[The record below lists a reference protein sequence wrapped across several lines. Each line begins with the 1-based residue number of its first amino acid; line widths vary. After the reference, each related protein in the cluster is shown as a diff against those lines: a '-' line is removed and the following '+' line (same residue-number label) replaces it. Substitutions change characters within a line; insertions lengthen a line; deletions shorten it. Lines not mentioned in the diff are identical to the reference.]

1 MSGTAVSLDAMAA
14 VLDTGARL
22 DDLSRVLTAAALIG
36 LMAGWV
42 WGTPVAPGV
51 WVTPVAPGVS
61 GTPVALVELVL
72 IAAAGLAQ
80 FWFAARVRLDAAL
93 FREASRAGWAGVD
106 AALMAMTLMQAAK
119 SGRGDAAR
127 IAGAMGLLRWQAVA
141 AAAQIGLIVISAL
154 VWVSSGSLGS

>member
-1 MSGTAVSLDAMAA
+1 MTGTAVSLDAMAA

-36 LMAGWV
+36 LMASGV
-42 WGTPVAPGV
+42 WGTPVA
-51 WVTPVAPGVS
+51 
-61 GTPVALVELVL
+61 LMELVL

-93 FREASRAGWAGVD
+93 FREASRMGWAGVD
-106 AALMAMTLMQAAK
+106 AALMAMTLMPAAK
-119 SGRGDAAR
+119 SGREDAAR

-141 AAAQIGLIVISAL
+141 AAVQIGLIVISAV

>member
-42 WGTPVAPGV
+42 WG
-51 WVTPVAPGVS
+51 TPVAPGVS

-154 VWVSSGSLGS
+154 VWVSSASLGS